1 MANLYKKK
9 NTFCWLH
16 IEVKLS
22 MMKKALGLV
31 SGGLDSLIAISL
43 IKEQNFDVIG
53 VFILTPFI
61 SKFGEETIE
70 ILKKQS
76 SELNFKLCVVPIDI
90 DYIEI
95 IKNPVFGYG
104 KNLNPCIDCHIYML
118 KKAKEIME
126 KENASFVFTGE
137 ILGQRGK
144 SQTLQALKII
154 EEKSSLKGKLLRPL
168 TALNLPETEI
178 EKNGI
183 VDRNKLLGIKGKER
197 KMQLTLAE
205 IKNLKFFSS
214 PAGGC
219 LLTDS
224 QFCKRLS
231 DIFKYNVDAEINDYY
246 LLQVGH
252 HFRISPETKLVISRN
267 RKESGKILE
276 LFSNKD
282 IIILSSD
289 VNKDIIGI
297 IIGGFS
303 EICLK
308 IFASYISKSP
318 VSIIIEEK
326 GKKEEKIV
334 QPEEKFLYKAYLI

>member
-1 MANLYKKK
+1 
-9 NTFCWLH
+9 
-16 IEVKLS
+16 
-22 MMKKALGLV
+22 
-31 SGGLDSLIAISL
+31 
-43 IKEQNFDVIG
+43 
-53 VFILTPFI
+53 
-61 SKFGEETIE
+61 
-70 ILKKQS
+70 
-76 SELNFKLCVVPIDI
+76 
-90 DYIEI
+90 
-95 IKNPVFGYG
+95 
-104 KNLNPCIDCHIYML
+104 ML

-126 KENASFVFTGE
+126 KEHSSFVFTGE

-183 VDRNKLLGIKGKER
+183 VDRKKLLGIKGKER

-205 IKNLKFFSS
+205 IKNLNFFSS

-267 RKESGKILE
+267 KKESEKILE
-276 LFSNKD
+276 LFDIENKD

-297 IIGGFS
+297 IIGDFS

-308 IFASYISKSP
+308 IFASYISKLP

-334 QPEEKFLYKAYLI
+334 KPEEKFLYKAYLI